1 VRSDSTTQAAQPQGI
16 DLRQWS
22 GSRLSLDYTFQ
33 HDLLARYYAGN
44 PADPEA
50 WRDAI
55 ARAQAQPRQ
64 RDRMVAILQA
74 QLETRQAPEQARA
87 AAAKL
92 ADPRTVAI
100 VTGQQAGLFGGPL
113 YTLMKGLTA
122 ARLAADIEAQFGV
135 PCITVFWNHAEDHDW
150 EEVASAWVLDEQ
162 LDAHRLTVAGIEGD
176 GHIPVGQVK
185 LTDDI
190 TRVLIE
196 LEALLPRTEFTEET
210 VAQLRRCYQPGTGMA
225 DAFGRLLDML
235 LGPLG
240 VVVFDGSDPAAKPL
254 ASAIFQ
260 RELAHPGHTRQL
272 ASDAGQALV
281 ADGYHAQVLAQPDGT
296 ALFVMNGGRV
306 PVKFRDGQFFV
317 GDAPVDAAQLTADAV
332 DHPERF
338 SPNVLLRA
346 VVQDTLLPTIAY
358 VAGPSELAYL
368 GQLKSVY
375 AFHETSMPLI
385 VQRATGTILDSSA
398 LRFLAR
404 TKLELRELQAQ
415 DEHVLN
421 QWLEAQL
428 PPTIEQALR
437 DLEHAMEERM
447 GALLAAVPA
456 LDPTLDG
463 AVKSSQGR
471 MAHEIQGLH
480 AKVISA
486 AKRRHDTLRRQFA
499 HAQHLAFPGGHPQ
512 ERVVCLAW
520 FMNRFGPALV
530 PRLYE
535 CLPVEGG
542 KHWLLQI

>member
-1 VRSDSTTQAAQPQGI
+1 M
-16 DLRQWS
+16 RQWS

-33 HDLLARYYAGN
+33 HHKLAAYYAGD
-44 PADPEA
+44 PATPEA
-50 WRDAI
+50 WREVI
-55 ARAQAQPRQ
+55 ARVQTQPRE

-74 QLETRQAPEQARA
+74 QLEQRQAPEQARA

-122 ARLAADIEAQFGV
+122 ARLAADIETQFGV
-135 PCITVFWNHAEDHDW
+135 PCVTVFWNHAEDHDW
-150 EEVASAWVLDEQ
+150 EEVASAWVLDADLQ
-162 LDAHRLTVAGIEGD
+162 AHRLTVGGIEGD
-176 GHIPVGQVK
+176 GHIPVGQVH

-190 TRVLIE
+190 TRVLAE
-196 LEALLPRTEFTEET
+196 LETLLPQTEFTADT

-225 DAFGRLLDML
+225 DAFGHLLDAL

-254 ASAIFQ
+254 ASALF
-260 RELAHPGHTRQL
+260 RRVLDHPGRTRQL
-272 ASDAGQALV
+272 ASAAGDALV

-296 ALFVMNGGRV
+296 ALFSMVGGRI
-306 PVKFRDGQFFV
+306 PIRYRDGQFFV
-317 GDAPVDAAQLTADAV
+317 GDTPVEAETLRADAEA
-332 DHPERF
+332 HPEHF

-375 AFHETSMPLI
+375 AFHETPMPLI
-385 VQRATGTILDSSA
+385 VPRATGTILDSAS
-398 LRFLAR
+398 LRFLSR
-404 TKLELRELQAQ
+404 TSLELRSLQAQ

-421 QWLEAQL
+421 HWLESQL
-428 PPTIEQALR
+428 PPTLEQALH
-437 DLEHAMEERM
+437 DLEHTMDERM

-471 MAHEIQGLH
+471 IAHELRGLH
-480 AKVISA
+480 AKVITA
-486 AKRRHDTLRRQFA
+486 AKRRHDTLRRQFG

-542 KHWLLQI
+542 KHWLLQL